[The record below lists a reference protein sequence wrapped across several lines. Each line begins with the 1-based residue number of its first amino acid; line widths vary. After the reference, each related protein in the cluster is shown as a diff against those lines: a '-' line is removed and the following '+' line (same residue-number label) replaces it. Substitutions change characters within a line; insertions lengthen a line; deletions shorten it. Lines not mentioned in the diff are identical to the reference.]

1 MAEEKNG
8 TLVDKLLYKAKLI
21 RDESQKTFACDL
33 LAEFA
38 RQVEQQGN
46 ASGMHVGP
54 FLSQRIAQMDEIISD
69 QLNEVLHH
77 KDFQKLEGSWRG
89 LSHLVG
95 KTMTGTS
102 LKLRLLNITK
112 DELKKDLEKAVEFD
126 QSQLFKK
133 VYEEEYGTFG
143 GNPYSALVADFY
155 FGRNPIDV
163 EILDKLSNVAAAA
176 HAPVITAAHPKMF
189 DVESYEDLGV
199 PRDLSKLF
207 ESLELVKWNSFRGS
221 EDSRYVTL

>member
-8 TLVDKLLYKAKLI
+8 TLVDQLLYKAKLI

-33 LAEFA
+33 LAEFV

-89 LSHLVG
+89 LNHLVS

-112 DELKKDLEKAVEFD
+112 EELKKDLEKR
-126 QSQLFKK
+126 LNLIK
-133 VYEEEYGTFG
+133 VNYLK
-143 GNPYSALVADFY
+143 SV
-155 FGRNPIDV
+155 
-163 EILDKLSNVAAAA
+163 
-176 HAPVITAAHPKMF
+176 
-189 DVESYEDLGV
+189 
-199 PRDLSKLF
+199 
-207 ESLELVKWNSFRGS
+207 
-221 EDSRYVTL
+221 